1 MSDSDTSK
9 AAKKCSHG
17 TCAVVGFCV
26 RDFNK
31 MVLRSSPIPDQL
43 EFLRR
48 QPRLQQGDKPVTI
61 AGISLRHQ
69 GRHITP
75 ADLARIG
82 RSESDLSIYR
92 KEKSVSIILKDLK
105 LEFESKKKDRFYL
118 RKEYFSKAKKRPL
131 DDLPQPSKPF
141 LLNNIESVRKRMKG
155 T

>member
-1 MSDSDTSK
+1 MSDSGMSK
-9 AAKKCSHG
+9 ASTKCLHG

-31 MVLRSSPIPDQL
+31 MVLRSSPVPDQL

-48 QPRLQQGDKPVTI
+48 QPRLQHGNMPVTI

-69 GRHITP
+69 GRHITT
-75 ADLARIG
+75 ADLTRIG

-105 LEFESKKKDRFYL
+105 LEFESKKDRFYL
-118 RKEYFSKAKKRPL
+118 RKEYFFMAKKRPL
-131 DDLPQPSKPF
+131 DDLPEPSKPF
-141 LLNNIESVRKRMKG
+141 LLSNIESVRKRMKG